1 MSTFAG
7 LSQSNSSDYYEE
19 DDSQFLEA
27 LGNTVLPGDLPQ
39 EFNED
44 QVEEQSSAD
53 DCDERHPIQVPLKR
67 SWSDA
72 QQEQINST
80 GTTLEVED
88 DTYRASHFG
97 GFGDYMRKKRAK
109 LQIQNTEMAEDS
121 SNGKEHIFKG
131 LAIYVSCR
139 GS

>member
-7 LSQSNSSDYYEE
+7 PSQSNSSDYYEE

-27 LGNTVLPGDLPQ
+27 LGSAVLPGDVPQ
-39 EFNED
+39 EFNE
-44 QVEEQSSAD
+44 EHSSAD
-53 DCDERHPIQVPLKR
+53 DCDERHPSQIPLKR

-72 QQEQINST
+72 QQER
-80 GTTLEVED
+80 TTLQVDD

-121 SNGKEHIFKG
+121 SNGKKQIFKG